1 MSKKQENTNK
11 KDQIIQTFSNSEDF
25 KDFYLKELKTTHT
38 GWVCINYNSEYLR
51 ERLSKLKEESN
62 TLKQKITTI
71 ENKNLNEKN
80 NLEKIILSL
89 REDNNFIKQNYEMQ
103 KININKLSKEKEKL
117 LNDINDLQI
126 LNTNLKKDKEILLE
140 QIKDLNNIINNNI
153 SPKLKKNED
162 DFKFLENKHND
173 LQKIN
178 ISLKNEKI
186 RLMDDNNNKNQLI
199 KVLSNQNKKL
209 LTEIKIKY
217 NKDLSFI
224 ESIEN
229 FGIEKNINKDIYR
242 EMTNKYDNDKD
253 NTKIN
258 IYYKKNK
265 IMNNSYEDDISNKT
279 SKINRRNKKLSGDK
293 KFKKNFNKTEIE

>member
-162 DFKFLENKHND
+162 DFKFLENKLND

-265 IMNNSYEDDISNKT
+265 IMNNSYEDDISKKT

>member
-1 MSKKQENTNK
+1 
-11 KDQIIQTFSNSEDF
+11 
-25 KDFYLKELKTTHT
+25 
-38 GWVCINYNSEYLR
+38 
-51 ERLSKLKEESN
+51 
-62 TLKQKITTI
+62 
-71 ENKNLNEKN
+71 
-80 NLEKIILSL
+80 
-89 REDNNFIKQNYEMQ
+89 
-103 KININKLSKEKEKL
+103 
-117 LNDINDLQI
+117 
-126 LNTNLKKDKEILLE
+126 
-140 QIKDLNNIINNNI
+140 
-153 SPKLKKNED
+153 
-162 DFKFLENKHND
+162 
-173 LQKIN
+173 
-178 ISLKNEKI
+178 
-186 RLMDDNNNKNQLI
+186 MDDNNNKNQLI

-265 IMNNSYEDDISNKT
+265 IMNNSYEDDISKKT

>member
-162 DFKFLENKHND
+162 DFKFLENKLND

-293 KFKKNFNKTEIE
+293 KFKKNLNKTEIE

>member
-153 SPKLKKNED
+153 SYKLKKNED
-162 DFKFLENKHND
+162 DFKFLENKLND

-209 LTEIKIKY
+209 LNKIKIKY

-229 FGIEKNINKDIYR
+229 FGIEKNINKDIYK
-242 EMTNKYDNDKD
+242 EMINKYDNDND

-265 IMNNSYEDDISNKT
+265 IMNYSYEDDITNKT
-279 SKINRRNKKLSGDK
+279 SKINRRNKKLSVNK
-293 KFKKNFNKTEIE
+293 NFKNNFNKTEIE

>member
-62 TLKQKITTI
+62 TLKQKITSI

-162 DFKFLENKHND
+162 DFKFLENKLND

-229 FGIEKNINKDIYR
+229 FGIEKNINKDIYK
-242 EMTNKYDNDKD
+242 EMINKYDNDND

-265 IMNNSYEDDISNKT
+265 IMNYSYEDDITNKT

>member
-62 TLKQKITTI
+62 TLKQKITSI

-162 DFKFLENKHND
+162 DFKFLENKLND

-229 FGIEKNINKDIYR
+229 FGIEKNINKDIYK
-242 EMTNKYDNDKD
+242 EMINKYDNDKD

-279 SKINRRNKKLSGDK
+279 SKINRRNKKLSVNK
-293 KFKKNFNKTEIE
+293 NFKKNLNKTEIE

>member
-162 DFKFLENKHND
+162 DFKFLENKLND
-173 LQKIN
+173 LKKIN

-229 FGIEKNINKDIYR
+229 FGIEKNINKDIYK
-242 EMTNKYDNDKD
+242 EMINKYDNDND

-265 IMNNSYEDDISNKT
+265 IMNYSYEDDISNKT

>member
-62 TLKQKITTI
+62 TLKQKITSI

-162 DFKFLENKHND
+162 DFKFLENKLND

-229 FGIEKNINKDIYR
+229 FGIEKNINKDIYK
-242 EMTNKYDNDKD
+242 EMINKYDNDKD